1 MLRRGP
7 SGSSQLMSIAARAD
21 IPSGVI
27 NSTTTIS
34 RNLKS
39 GVYEKRERYPK
50 KIKLKNSP
58 QTLNDLNHNLAV
70 LTPIEKGVKHVWPFF
85 LLLRVLTQPST
96 CNLPS
101 FGRNLTNSP
110 CPLSV
115 WRHLCMAHIHQ
126 DFNQGFLQVL
136 FCHCWVNS
144 TLKQHTCCHS
154 KHVVLST
161 PAQLSHY
168 ICLPLNWYF
177 DISISL
183 KVIFFHQISRQRHL

>member
-70 LTPIEKGVKHVWPFF
+70 LTPIEKGVKHV
-85 LLLRVLTQPST
+85 
-96 CNLPS
+96 
-101 FGRNLTNSP
+101 
-110 CPLSV
+110 
-115 WRHLCMAHIHQ
+115 
-126 DFNQGFLQVL
+126 
-136 FCHCWVNS
+136 
-144 TLKQHTCCHS
+144 
-154 KHVVLST
+154 
-161 PAQLSHY
+161 
-168 ICLPLNWYF
+168 
-177 DISISL
+177 
-183 KVIFFHQISRQRHL
+183 